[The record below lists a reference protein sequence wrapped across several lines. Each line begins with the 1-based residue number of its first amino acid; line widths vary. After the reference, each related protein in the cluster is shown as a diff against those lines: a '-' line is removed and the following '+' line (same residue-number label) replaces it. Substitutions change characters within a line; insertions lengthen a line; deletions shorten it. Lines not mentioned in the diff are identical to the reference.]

1 MHPGDGGGGGGVS
14 RGGGG
19 GGGGLSSDNLSCSE
33 PLKNNVLC
41 PAGQTLLEI
50 FFFSRYRH
58 LSNLSDRTKYQN
70 RKTSKQY
77 LKNQNE
83 KPFDF

>member
-1 MHPGDGGGGGGVS
+1 MHPGGGGGGGGVS
-14 RGGGG
+14 CGGGGG

-50 FFFSRYRH
+50 FFFSKYRH
-58 LSNLSDRTKYQN
+58 LSNLSDI
-70 RKTSKQY
+70 
-77 LKNQNE
+77 
-83 KPFDF
+83 